1 MTINKG
7 YDTSEQKDITVIAIN
22 IDYYEE
28 LKRKAD
34 AYDAIKKGVIVEW
47 DGGMYISVCENCG
60 HDSLEFQ
67 DNYCVKCGVKLNW

>member
-1 MTINKG
+1 MHGT
-7 YDTSEQKDITVIAIN
+7 TTIN

-47 DGGMYISVCENCG
+47 DGGMYIP
-60 HDSLEFQ
+60 F
-67 DNYCVKCGVKLNW
+67 VKIVSTIR